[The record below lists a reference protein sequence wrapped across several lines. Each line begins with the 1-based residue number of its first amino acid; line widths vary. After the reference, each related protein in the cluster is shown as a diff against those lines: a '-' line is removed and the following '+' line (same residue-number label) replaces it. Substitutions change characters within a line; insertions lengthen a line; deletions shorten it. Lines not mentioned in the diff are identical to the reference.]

1 MLIEAE
7 IVTNGT
13 QATACAEALGRLGH
27 RVVAIVEARAKA
39 RDVAFICKSG
49 ESGVK
54 SGESGVARCTDVPNS
69 RDLMALRTMLKK
81 GPFMLAVLVSPQPLR
96 ISSRDV
102 ICCSLDGLRS
112 ALEESCA

>member
-1 MLIEAE
+1 MFIEAE
-7 IVTNGT
+7 IVTYGT

-49 ESGVK
+49 ESGV
-54 SGESGVARCTDVPNS
+54 ARCTDVPSS
-69 RDLMALRTMLKK
+69 RDLMALRTMLKE